1 MPGNLIT
8 KQLKLSFNNAVR
20 ELNKSNRKYNNYIL
34 HKIRVIVARE
44 LNLLTLEMQ
53 VGGKL
58 RYINNWISK
67 REDSK

>member
-8 KQLKLSFNNAVR
+8 KQFKSSFNNAVR
-20 ELNKSNRKYNNYIL
+20 ELNRSNIKYNNYIL

-58 RYINNWISK
+58 RYINNWISE

>member
-8 KQLKLSFNNAVR
+8 KQFKSSFNNAVR
-20 ELNKSNRKYNNYIL
+20 ELNKSNSKYNSYIL

>member
-8 KQLKLSFNNAVR
+8 KQFKSSFNNAVR
-20 ELNKSNRKYNNYIL
+20 ELNKSNSKYNSYIL

-58 RYINNWISK
+58 RYINNWIKK

>member
-8 KQLKLSFNNAVR
+8 KQIKSSFNNAVR
-20 ELNKSNRKYNNYIL
+20 ELNKSNSKYNNYIL
-34 HKIRVIVARE
+34 HKIRVLVARE

-58 RYINNWISK
+58 RYINNWINK